1 MKYGICHEHF
11 GDRSFQAA
19 IQLFADLGYDGVE
32 LTPWELDVS
41 PRSATDAEIESVR
54 KTVKSA
60 DLDVIGVPRVFSA
73 DDTNYHI
80 GHPEPEIRERTVEYL
95 RDVVAF
101 CGRLGGDRV
110 LYGSPIQR
118 NVPESRDYDTVYDRT
133 LRSFRNDG
141 LLAELEK
148 SGVVLC
154 MEPISAPYSNFI
166 TTAREA
172 IEFVEEVDH
181 PNVGVALDGFHLAR
195 EDRPP
200 AECIKE
206 ADDNLA
212 HFHSDGDTGR
222 GAAAGTLDYAPI
234 LDALSDV
241 GYEGYLSLEIHE
253 LIFDEVSETIDPE
266 VIAEESLTY
275 LRSLR

>member
-11 GDRSFQAA
+11 ADRPFRAA
-19 IQLFADLGYDGVE
+19 IELFAELGYDGVE

-41 PRSATDAEIESVR
+41 PHSATDREIESVR
-54 KTVKSA
+54 ETVESA
-60 DLDVIGVPRVFSA
+60 GLEIIGVPRVFSA
-73 DDTNYHI
+73 VDTDYHI
-80 GHPEPEIRERTVEYL
+80 GHPKREIRERTVEYL

-101 CGRLGGDRV
+101 CGRLGGNRV
-110 LYGSPIQR
+110 LYGSPVQR
-118 NVPESRDYDTVYDRT
+118 NVPNSIDYDTVYEQT
-133 LRSFRNDG
+133 LRSFRDDD
-141 LLAELEK
+141 LLTELEEAD
-148 SGVVLC
+148 VVLC
-154 MEPISAPYSNFI
+154 MEPISPPYSNFI

-172 IEFVEEVDH
+172 VEFVEEVDH

-200 AECIKE
+200 AECIQE
-206 ADDNLA
+206 AGDNLA
-212 HFHSDGDTGR
+212 HLHSDGNTGR

-234 LDALSDV
+234 LKALSKV

-253 LIFDEVSETIDPE
+253 LIFDEVSKTIDP
-266 VIAEESLTY
+266 VAIAEESLTH